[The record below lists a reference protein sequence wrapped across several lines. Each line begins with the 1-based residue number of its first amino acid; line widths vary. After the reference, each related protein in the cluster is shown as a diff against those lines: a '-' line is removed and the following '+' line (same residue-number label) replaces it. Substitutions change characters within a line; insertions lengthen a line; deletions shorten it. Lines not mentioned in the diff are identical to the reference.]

1 MSIFGDFT
9 GLGAIADVMKELIQ
23 LFPNAEQREKAANK
37 IQDVQLAIA
46 QGQMAINAKEAEN
59 PSMFVAGWR
68 PFIGWTCGAGF
79 VYATMVQ
86 PLLAWIAV
94 MCGISVPPLPDF
106 SVLTTVMFALLG
118 LGTMRTVEKINNVPA
133 TVIKKR

>member
-1 MSIFGDFT
+1 MGLFDIT
-9 GLGAIADVMKELIQ
+9 GLGGITDVLKELIQ

-46 QGQMAINAKEAEN
+46 QGQMAIDEKEAESS
-59 PSMFVAGWR
+59 SMFVAGWR
-68 PFIGWTCGAGF
+68 PFIGWTCGVGF
-79 VYATMVQ
+79 VYAMIIQ
-86 PLLAWIAV
+86 PVLAW
-94 MCGISVPPLPDF
+94 
-106 SVLTTVMFALLG
+106 FALMLGVSPPPVAEMTVLMTTLGGMLG